1 MIKPIEI
8 NTAKEQPF
16 KDVLQDNFNTSE
28 LIAFAELKDQDW
40 NFKETHEK
48 LCKEWFNLDAEME
61 KDWKELDAYLENWHN
76 NFIDIPAF
84 DFTLK

>member
-1 MIKPIEI
+1 MIEPIKI

-16 KDVLQDNFNTSE
+16 KDLLQDNFDTSE
-28 LIAFAELKDQDW
+28 LIAFTELKDQDLS
-40 NFKETHEK
+40 FRETHER
-48 LCKEWFNLDAEME
+48 LCREWLNLDAEME